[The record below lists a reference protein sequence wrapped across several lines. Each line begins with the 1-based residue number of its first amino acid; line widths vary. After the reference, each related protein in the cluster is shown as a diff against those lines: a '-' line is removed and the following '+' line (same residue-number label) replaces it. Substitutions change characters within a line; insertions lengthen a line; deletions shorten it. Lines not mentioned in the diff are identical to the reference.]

1 MAADVKVD
9 SLDLLKQ
16 YQGYFRNFAD
26 CVEAGVVAYRDKL
39 KSQKEEAQRLKREAE
54 SRADNTLDT
63 IDYRIRQLEDL
74 KYRYTF
80 ASQDIARFDIEIEK
94 FRSRRES
101 IVSKIDTIM
110 EKLERQI
117 GILDDI
123 YNLTYSYGNKT
134 REMANSANGSLT
146 GIIGTLS
153 NYQPK

>member
-1 MAADVKVD
+1 MAADVKID
-9 SLDLLKQ
+9 SLELLRQ
-16 YQGYFRNFAD
+16 YQGHFRNFAD

-39 KSQKEEAQRLKREAE
+39 KSQKEEAQRLKEEAE
-54 SRADNTLDT
+54 SRAANALEK
-63 IDYRIRQLEDL
+63 IDYRINQLENL

-80 ASQDIARFDIEIEK
+80 ASEDIARFDIEIEK

-101 IVSKIDTIM
+101 IVSRIESIKEKI
-110 EKLERQI
+110 ERQI

-146 GIIGTLS
+146 GIIGTIS
-153 NYQPK
+153 NYQQK